1 MDESIKDI
9 SLFLII
15 SFTELISTC
24 ISDKI
29 NIFVCIAIRLV
40 IGSSINIIELSVII
54 SSTLESTFLNVTI
67 GILVPT
73 IIFFLIFSIY
83 LILLIK
89 HQTRKM
95 NNKVNLILSIIFKII
110 NIIVAVIIII
120 SAYVNKIDRSFI
132 SRLFLA
138 YGVCDLALCFLSLLI
153 YGLKTFC
160 LRLFCK
166 NNEHEDEND
175 PELNDV
181 LKETKSNVFFS
192 FFCCIHLFICSI
204 PAYVYAKKS
213 IDSKEYLKSAK
224 RLNKIFELFF
234 ISSNI
239 SLIFGASIF
248 LCLTLFRFPS
258 NCVELNQY
266 VNNIFGSQVSGD
278 IYLFQDSTNSTKVYC
293 EKNSVL
299 IMAKNNFNNFNYITG
314 LYENYFNVN
323 FSLYQNG
330 FDHNPFSK
338 NLHNYWLGLKN
349 LHQLLEQ
356 KDSHLKIYL
365 SNDNSSY
372 YPVIIEFSYFRIKNE
387 SQSYEL
393 VLGNMSSNMMNQ
405 SDFGII
411 HNGIKFSAMDLDQDN
426 EANINCA
433 SKYGGG
439 WWFNDCF
446 TFCPTC
452 SNVTFNSSGLLYN
465 YKYIKMLVE

>member
-1 MDESIKDI
+1 MDDSIKDI

-54 SSTLESTFLNVTI
+54 SITLESTFLNVTI
-67 GILVPT
+67 GILVLT
-73 IIFFLIFSIY
+73 IIFFLILSIY

-89 HQTRKM
+89 YQTRIM
-95 NNKVNLILSIIFKII
+95 NNKANLILSVIFKII
-110 NIIVAVIIII
+110 NIIVAVIIIV
-120 SAYVNKIDRSFI
+120 AYFVKIDRSFI
-132 SRLFLA
+132 GRLFFA
-138 YGVCDLALCFLSLLI
+138 YGVSDLALCFLSLLN

-160 LRLFCK
+160 LRLICK
-166 NNEHEDEND
+166 NNEHEND
-175 PELNDV
+175 PELNDA

-204 PAYVYAKKS
+204 PAYVYTKKS

-248 LCLTLFRFPS
+248 LCLTLIRFPS

-278 IYLFQDSTNSTKVYC
+278 IYLFEDSTKSTKVYC

-299 IMAKNNFNNFNYITG
+299 IMAKNNFTKNYITG

-330 FDHNPFSK
+330 FDHNSYFS
-338 NLHNYWLGLKN
+338 NNYWLGLKN
-349 LHQLLEQ
+349 LYQLLEQ
-356 KDSHLKIYL
+356 KDSNLKIYL
-365 SNDNSSY
+365 SNENSSY
-372 YPVIIEFSYFRIKNE
+372 YPVIIEFNYFKIKNE

-405 SDFGII
+405 SDFGIF
-411 HNGIKFSAMDLDQDN
+411 HNGMKFSALDLDQDN

-439 WWFNDCF
+439 WWFNGCF

-452 SNVTFNSSGLLYN
+452 SNVTFNSSGLLFN